1 MNIPLYA
8 ETPTVGILHHIHGE
22 SLYKEIPFLLA
33 FYIIRKERSI
43 PKYYKNTPIFTVSES
58 TTEEIIKLGY
68 NKSKTGI
75 LYNAIDHKLFEGT
88 PTEKSEIPLL
98 TYVGRIK
105 KYKNI
110 EKVIEAVSIMKDK
123 IPEIKLLIGGKG
135 DNLQNLKNIVQNNGL
150 SKYVE
155 FKGSLTAK

>member
-1 MNIPLYA
+1 M
-8 ETPTVGILHHIHGE
+8 
-22 SLYKEIPFLLA
+22 
-33 FYIIRKERSI
+33 
-43 PKYYKNTPIFTVSES
+43 
-58 TTEEIIKLGY
+58 
-68 NKSKTGI
+68 
-75 LYNAIDHKLFEGT
+75 
-88 PTEKSEIPLL
+88 L